1 MSNPML
7 NDGIGMIVDG
17 NHRISMT
24 VDQYN
29 EALAK
34 SAAVERSDAVHGDR
48 DRIAAYVNTRF
59 CWKRNEGKDCMHD
72 SCFELLDLIDIIWD
86 TKGQK

>member
-7 NDGIGMIVDG
+7 NDGVGMIVDG

-48 DRIAAYVNTRF
+48 DRIAAYAKTRL
-59 CWKRNEGKDCMHD
+59 CWKRAEDKECMHD
-72 SCFELLDLIDIIWD
+72 SCFELLDLIDFVWEI
-86 TKGQK
+86 KR

>member
-34 SAAVERSDAVHGDR
+34 SAAIERSDAVHGDR
-48 DRIAAYVNTRF
+48 DRIAAHAKTRL
-59 CWKRNEGKDCMHD
+59 CDKRAEDKECMHD
-72 SCFELLDLIDIIWD
+72 SCFELLDLIDLVWEI
-86 TKGQK
+86 KR